1 MQAHGAIDMFTQLLV
16 NGMVA
21 AAGFSLVALSFGA
34 IYDTYRFFHFAHGS
48 VVTAG
53 AYLTFLF
60 VVVVGWPL
68 WVAAPLA
75 IVLAG
80 VLGVIMELGVFRPMR
95 KKGATP
101 LVLLLA
107 SLGLFVVIQ
116 NVISM
121 IFGDDVKSLRSG
133 VVQEGIPILGAR
145 ITPIQI
151 WTIAIAVILFV
162 AVSLFLFRTRMGKA
176 MRAVANDPELAYV
189 CGIGSDR
196 IILCTFFI
204 GSCLAAVA
212 AILIALD
219 VDMTPTMGM
228 SALLMGIV
236 AVIIGGVGSVP
247 GAALGGLL
255 LGLARSFGVWQI
267 NSAWQDAIAFGIL
280 LLFLLFRPQG
290 FFGKPLR
297 KAQV

>member
-1 MQAHGAIDMFTQLLV
+1 MVVQILGNGLSAGSAFALL
-16 NGMVA
+16 A
-21 AAGFSLVALSFGA
+21 LGFALIFQ
-34 IYDTYRFFHFAHGS
+34 TTRFFHFAHGA

-60 VVVVGWPL
+60 AVILGWPL
-68 WVAAPLA
+68 WVAAVLA
-75 IVLAG
+75 IILAG
-80 VLGVIMELGVFRPMR
+80 VLGVLMELGVFRPMR

-101 LVLLLA
+101 FVLLLA

-121 IFGDDVKSLRSG
+121 IFGDGVKTLRSG

-162 AVSLFLFRTRMGKA
+162 AVSLFLSRTRMGKA

-189 CGIGSDR
+189 SGIGSDR

-228 SALLMGIV
+228 NALLMGVV

>member
-1 MQAHGAIDMFTQLLV
+1 MVQILGNGLSAGSAFALL
-16 NGMVA
+16 A
-21 AAGFSLVALSFGA
+21 LGFALIFQ
-34 IYDTYRFFHFAHGS
+34 TTRFFHFAHGA

-60 VVVVGWPL
+60 AVILGWPL
-68 WVAAPLA
+68 WVAAVLA
-75 IVLAG
+75 IILAG
-80 VLGVIMELGVFRPMR
+80 VLGVLMELGVFRPMR

-101 LVLLLA
+101 FVLLLA

-121 IFGDDVKSLRSG
+121 IFGDGVKTLRSG

-162 AVSLFLFRTRMGKA
+162 AVSLFLSRTRMGKA

-189 CGIGSDR
+189 SGIGSDR

-228 SALLMGIV
+228 NALLMGVV